1 MKDIFLKVTV
11 IILKSYMSLIMIY
24 HFCQKEWRFIKLKN
38 LYQTCMANRI
48 CYSCKKINSYRL
60 ALRNQRFLFRV
71 RLLAICRGEVST
83 AIAHLMPKCLQSR
96 WNCRWIYRNSLLLP
110 LLFCE
115 LRMFVEKKLIKKV
128 LNHGLALEKVHRVI
142 QFNQKIWLKQNI
154 DINTELRK
162 NAKNDP
168 KKDFLSW

>member
-1 MKDIFLKVTV
+1 
-11 IILKSYMSLIMIY
+11 
-24 HFCQKEWRFIKLKN
+24 
-38 LYQTCMANRI
+38 MANRI

-60 ALRNQRFLFRV
+60 ALRNQRFLVRV

-83 AIAHLMPKCLQSR
+83 VIAHLMPKCLRSR
-96 WNCRWIYRNSLLLP
+96 WKCRWIYRNSLLLP

-142 QFNQKIWLKQNI
+142 QFNQK
-154 DINTELRK
+154 T
-162 NAKNDP
+162 
-168 KKDFLSW
+168 